1 MCVLIPCMNKE
12 PHGHQIKLIIY
23 LGEHVIRS
31 NMTQQEGHIAY
42 SWNILLFKKF
52 TQINS
57 HCKGPSSA
65 MTGPVLC
72 FLVLVDHF
80 KRLIEH

>member
-42 SWNILLFKKF
+42 S
-52 TQINS
+52 
-57 HCKGPSSA
+57 
-65 MTGPVLC
+65 
-72 FLVLVDHF
+72 
-80 KRLIEH
+80 